1 MTSWWNALVYFKC
14 FQQFTLTIKQFTGG
28 RVSNHLFCDFYSG
41 ENMYN
46 ACRGIVADSW
56 ESKRAYRILFIVKV
70 FLSVINFKSNFN
82 RLFYKDVILQQLPPV
97 GGHVVGQDT
106 EFFSLRNQ
114 FQTRYGGIYWGKSK
128 QYHNCKLKDASKN
141 KLSLY
146 YNSTIFVNFLK

>member
-14 FQQFTLTIKQFTGG
+14 FQQFTLTMKQFTGG
-28 RVSNHLFCDFYSG
+28 RVSHHLFCDFYSG

-46 ACRGIVADSW
+46 ACRGIMADSW

-82 RLFYKDVILQQLPPV
+82 RWFYKDVILQQLPPV

-114 FQTRYGGIYWGKSK
+114 FQTRYAGIYWE
-128 QYHNCKLKDASKN
+128 NPN
-141 KLSLY
+141 
-146 YNSTIFVNFLK
+146 NITIAN